1 MLSITRLLKNS
12 TFALEFQHMKRF
24 AFFIAHRLAS
34 GTSKGVSSVIIR
46 LAIISVALGISI
58 MMISISIL
66 GGFKR
71 EIQEKISAYTGHIRI
86 SSYTGN
92 ESFEATPIPLTQRFY
107 PWNNQLPPIRHIQQY
122 ATKAG
127 IIKTSDQ
134 IMGIVFKGIT
144 TDFDSSFFHG
154 KLIAGHC
161 PRTYDTSTSNDVMI
175 SSVIARKLDF
185 KTGDPLRIWFITGN
199 ELVPRGRKLNI
210 CGIYDTG
217 LEEFDQLF
225 LFGDLRHLKR
235 LNNWED
241 DQTGGFEVFLHDF
254 SQIDDYGDRLY
265 EITNYDLDVKTI
277 KQLYPQIFDWLDLQ
291 NINVA
296 VILGLMVFVAA
307 IALVSVLLVLIL
319 EQTNF
324 IGILKAMGASSQKIR
339 QIFLIQASRIALKGM
354 ILGNVAAAFVIG
366 IQMHFKIIRLPQEAY
381 YVSFVPVLINWPQMI
396 LLNLGALIICIV
408 IMALPALL
416 IEKISPVK
424 AIRFS

>member
-1 MLSITRLLKNS
+1 
-12 TFALEFQHMKRF
+12 MKRF

-66 GGFKR
+66 GGFR
-71 EIQEKISAYTGHIRI
+71 HEIQEKITAYTGHIRI

-92 ESFEATPIPLTQRFY
+92 ESFEATPIPVNQKFY
-107 PWNNQLPPIRHIQQY
+107 PWNSQLPPIRHIQQY

-134 IMGIVFKGIT
+134 IMGIVYKGIT

-154 KLIAGHC
+154 KLIAGRC
-161 PRTYDTSTSNDVMI
+161 PRTSDTSISNDVMV
-175 SSVIARKLDF
+175 SSVIARKLGF
-185 KTGDPLRIWFITGN
+185 KPGDPLRIWFITGN
-199 ELVPRGRKLNI
+199 ELIPRGRKLNI
-210 CGIYDTG
+210 CGIFDTG
-217 LEEFDQLF
+217 LEEFDQLY
-225 LFGDLRHLKR
+225 LLGDLKHLKR

-241 DQTGGFEVFLHDF
+241 DQTGGFEVFLNDF

-265 EITNYDLDVKTI
+265 GITNYDLDVKTI

-296 VILGLMVFVAA
+296 VILGLMVLVAA

-324 IGILKAMGASSQKIR
+324 IGILKAMGASSRKIR
-339 QIFLIQASRIALKGM
+339 QIFLIQASRIALTGM
-354 ILGNVAAAFVIG
+354 MWGNLAAAVIIG

-381 YVSFVPVLINWPQMI
+381 YVNYVPVLVNWLQMV
-396 LLNLGALIICIV
+396 LLNIGALIICI
-408 IMALPALL
+408 IILALPALL
-416 IEKISPVK
+416 IEKIGPVK